1 MIIFF
6 LIKETKFINLISPKK
21 KKEKKNDFELQ
32 CQMHPSFISW
42 GLILG
47 EPKRERNSSPKL
59 LVDIK

>member
-6 LIKETKFINLISPKK
+6 NKKTKFINLVSPKK
-21 KKEKKNDFELQ
+21 KKKDFVLQ

-47 EPKRERNSSPKL
+47 DLKEKGTQVQNSL
-59 LVDIK
+59 